1 MKLPEATTYRSL
13 APASGGRTRVVWT
26 YTFTP
31 RSCAL
36 ELGLPGFVDAF
47 LHPYMERG
55 MDSIEQ
61 HILEASPKP
70 AVAPAP

>member
-1 MKLPEATTYRSL
+1 LSAEQEDKLDKR
-13 APASGGRTRVVWT
+13 
-26 YTFTP
+26 
-31 RSCAL
+31 
-36 ELGLPGFVDAF
+36 FVDAF
-47 LHPYMERG
+47 FHPYIERG